1 MHYITFSPVRIVV
14 KAVKM
19 ALIMTDH
26 LFLLFI
32 VLFLY
37 NVEVTIHAQERGTKY
52 KQLGNKNEHR

>member
-32 VLFLY
+32 CLSLY
-37 NVEVTIHAQERGTKY
+37 YINIALDTEKCCT
-52 KQLGNKNEHR
+52 